1 MIEIT
6 LLYFAAVRDLL
17 GTSEEKVVLPA
28 EVRSVGDLRGWLERE
43 RPALR
48 ERMSFVRMARNEEFA
63 MPADR
68 LASGDVVALIPPVAG
83 G

>member
-1 MIEIT
+1 MEIT

-17 GTSEEKVVLPA
+17 GKSEEKVALPP
-28 EVRSVGDLRGWLERE
+28 EVCTVADLQAWLERE

-48 ERMSFVRMARNEEFA
+48 ERMAFVRLARNEEFA

>member
-1 MIEIT
+1 MEIT

-17 GTSEEKVVLPA
+17 GKSEEKVALPP
-28 EVRSVGDLRGWLERE
+28 EVSTVADLQQWLERE

-48 ERMSFVRMARNEEFA
+48 ERMAFVRLARNEEFA